1 VEATEL
7 KVVFAGV
14 NPLPKPADAH
24 RRPADAH
31 RRIAAEHVLGKVVLR
46 VRNSSVPARTY
57 V

>member
-1 VEATEL
+1 MEATEL

-14 NPLPKPADAH
+14 NPLPK
-24 RRPADAH
+24 PADAH